1 MLKECI
7 LYNLIKDNKKT
18 DLYIMDFYT
27 MGWNL
32 YLVWNLIKMD
42 LFIMDNGKI
51 MLEMVG
57 EYFKINQLVIDMQA
71 SGNKIERQAM
81 EDKLL

>member
-27 MGWNL
+27 MDWNL